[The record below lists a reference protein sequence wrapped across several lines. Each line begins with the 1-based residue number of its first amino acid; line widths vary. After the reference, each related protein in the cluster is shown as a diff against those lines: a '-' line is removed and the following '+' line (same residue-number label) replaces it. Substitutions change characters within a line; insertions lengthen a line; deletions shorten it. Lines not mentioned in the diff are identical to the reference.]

1 MKIQCVLFLPIPAK
15 NYWMAATGK
24 KYKLCKKKIKG
35 HVEQNADFNC

>member
-24 KYKLCKKKIKG
+24 KYNAKKK
-35 HVEQNADFNC
+35 